1 MADELAFFCRMK
13 EVLVK
18 VSNLYLMGVQVR
30 KGELEDLCAHASKFG
45 RILKQVQIIEENAI
59 ASITLSVRK
68 SINSIPRDIVQLC
81 YLNTYIVAEAL
92 LPAC

>member
-30 KGELEDLCAHASKFG
+30 KGELEDLCAHASRFG
-45 RILKQVQIIEENAI
+45 RICERVQIVEENI
-59 ASITLSVRK
+59 L
-68 SINSIPRDIVQLC
+68 IPR
-81 YLNTYIVAEAL
+81 L
-92 LPAC
+92 LQRFCCLPVS